1 MIITK
6 TPLRISFVGGGSDL
20 KDFYYKIDGKVISA
34 TIDKYVYV
42 IVKERFDNKII
53 IDYTKREVVDS
64 IDEIK
69 HELVREAMRKTGVKN
84 GIEIITP
91 ADIPSEGSGL
101 GSSSTVTVGLLHA
114 LYAYKNQIVTKER
127 LAKEAC
133 EIEID
138 ILKKPIGKQDQY
150 AAAFGNV
157 NTITFKKNESVKVE
171 NLNLC
176 DEQIRKFGSN
186 ILLFYTDKTRRADT
200 ILSEQKRNTIDKS
213 EIIKKMV
220 DLVDPFAENLKSKKY
235 DKLGELLNKNW
246 EYKKKLASKISNGD
260 IDDMYQTALD
270 AGALGGKISGAGG
283 GGFMLLYVPR
293 HKQDNVREAMKDYRE
308 LPFMIDKYGSRII
321 FDHRS

>member
-6 TPLRISFVGGGSDL
+6 TPLRISFVGGGSDI
-20 KDFYYKIDGKVISA
+20 KEFYHQTDGKVISA

-42 IVKERFDNKII
+42 IIKERFDNKII

-69 HELVREAMRKTGVKN
+69 HELVREAMRKTRIKN

-114 LYAYKNQIVTKER
+114 FYAYKGVIVTREH
-127 LAKEAC
+127 LAREAC

-150 AAAFGNV
+150 AAAFGGV
-157 NTITFKKNESVKVE
+157 NRITFKKDGCVE
-171 NLNLC
+171 IHKIELS
-176 DEQIRKFGSN
+176 DEQYRKLGSN
-186 ILLFYTDKTRRADT
+186 ILLFYTDKTRQSSS
-200 ILSEQKRNTIDKS
+200 ILSEQKRNTNNKFSIL
-213 EIIKKMV
+213 KKMV
-220 DLVDPFAENLKSKKY
+220 DLVNPFEENLIIGNY
-235 DKLGELLNKNW
+235 DELGRLLNQNW
-246 EYKKKLASKISNGD
+246 IFKKKLATKITNGQ
-260 IDDMYQTALD
+260 IDNMYHTAID
-270 AGALGGKISGAGG
+270 AGAIGGKISGAGG
-283 GGFMLLYVPR
+283 GGFMMFYVPR
-293 HKQDNVREAMKDYRE
+293 HKQDSVREALKDYRE
-308 LPFMIDKYGSRII
+308 LPFMLDKYGSRII